1 MAYEATEHSHQSPE
15 HPDKDGPESDSAAV
29 TPGSLFSEP
38 GSLPSF
44 SPVESED
51 PFERIQSSS
60 SMSSVLKRP
69 PLPPRGY
76 TPSQGKLSKLA
87 GFFVAADEP
96 RTRYSDADIHS
107 ISRCLKELQRHA
119 WSEAPRLYTVLRT
132 IDQLQI
138 LDAILEEGISDF
150 WLPFSAASVP
160 KSLSPSLRTK
170 FLDTQALVLTKA
182 VDLEKNGTKTH
193 AHFGREDTFPFE
205 VREKLGSGGY
215 ATVDKLFSPFSRR
228 EFARKRFRRGKG
240 ESKDEIG
247 SFKNELQVLKR
258 IQHHHCIELVSLT

>member
-1 MAYEATEHSHQSPE
+1 MAT
-15 HPDKDGPESDSAAV
+15 DK
-29 TPGSLFSEP
+29 
-38 GSLPSF
+38 
-44 SPVESED
+44 
-51 PFERIQSSS
+51 
-60 SMSSVLKRP
+60 
-69 PLPPRGY
+69 
-76 TPSQGKLSKLA
+76 
-87 GFFVAADEP
+87 P
-96 RTRYSDADIHS
+96 RTRYSDADIHD
-107 ISRCLKELQRHA
+107 ISRCLKKLQEHA

-132 IDQLQI
+132 IGQVQI
-138 LDAILEEGISDF
+138 LDTILEKGISDF
-150 WLPFSAASVP
+150 WFPFSAATVP
-160 KSLSPSLRTK
+160 KSLSLSLRAE

-240 ESKDEIG
+240 ESKVEIE
-247 SFKNELQVLKR
+247 SFKNELKVLKR